1 VNELGQDE
9 QVAPRSSRA
18 HEEIKLLELLQ
29 LPLQYK
35 RLIFGS
41 ALTAALLAGGI
52 SMLLPNVYRAE
63 VLLVP
68 AQSENSKN
76 GNLGSMLGGLGGLAS
91 MAGVSLGGGG
101 SADESLAV
109 LQSRE
114 FLWKFV
120 QEKHLLSVLFE
131 RSRMDEWFDVEVA
144 QRGQWDV
151 YRLFISSGK
160 LSVTRD
166 KDTGIVTMALDW
178 KDPALAARWA
188 NELVASLNQYL
199 AEQAIGRSERNLH
212 YLNEE
217 LMRTPVEEMR
227 KTIFDLI
234 ASEQKNAMVANTQ
247 KDFAF
252 KVLDP
257 AVTPDRKAKPKR
269 LLIVI
274 LAAFI
279 GGFLA
284 VFYIYIKDGIR
295 RSREEGAICD
305 PTLLR

>member
-1 VNELGQDE
+1 MNEYGSDE
-9 QVAPRSSRA
+9 PVVSRSLQASD
-18 HEEIKLLELLQ
+18 EIKLLDLLQ
-29 LPLQYK
+29 VPLKFK

-41 ALTAALLAGGI
+41 ALSAALFAGGI

-63 VLLVP
+63 VSLVP
-68 AQSENSKN
+68 AQTEGNKNS
-76 GNLGSMLGGLGGLAS
+76 NLGSMLNGLGGFAS
-91 MAGVSLGGGG
+91 MTWVSLGGG

-120 QEKHLLSVLFE
+120 QEKHLLSALFE
-131 RSRMDEWFDVEVA
+131 RSQLDEWFDTEVP

-166 KDTGIVTMALDW
+166 KDTGIVTLALDW
-178 KDPALAARWA
+178 KDPVLAARWA
-188 NELVASLNQYL
+188 NELVSSLNQYL

-227 KTIFDLI
+227 KTIFELI
-234 ASEQKNAMVANTQ
+234 ASERKNAMVANTQ

-269 LLIVI
+269 LLIVV

-284 VFYIYIKDGIR
+284 VFYAYIKDGIR
-295 RSREEGAICD
+295 RSRAENAPGD
-305 PTLLR
+305 LTLLR